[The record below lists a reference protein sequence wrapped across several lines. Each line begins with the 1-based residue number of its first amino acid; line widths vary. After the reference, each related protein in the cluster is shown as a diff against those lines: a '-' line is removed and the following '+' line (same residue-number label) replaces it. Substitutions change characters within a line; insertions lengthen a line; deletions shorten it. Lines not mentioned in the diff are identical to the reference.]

1 MRQVGAYGFFFAGG
15 EGADFMETLRRV
27 SSQLGAILNLSPT
40 TRSITAI
47 NVNACGA
54 FGEQ

>member
-1 MRQVGAYGFFFAGG
+1 MRQVGAYGFFLAGG
-15 EGADFMETLRRV
+15 EGANFIETLRKV

-47 NVNACGA
+47 SVNACGA

>member
-1 MRQVGAYGFFFAGG
+1 ML
-15 EGADFMETLRRV
+15 EPMD
-27 SSQLGAILNLSPT
+27 SSLLGKRGQILWRISEDLPPGLVRILNLSPT

-47 NVNACGA
+47 SVNACGA